1 MKGPTMTALNRT
13 TSPFVERALA
23 AGQASGHSAKR
34 PVEPT
39 LGDRIPADRPKA
51 VQFTGDLTVEA
62 LEEEERLNGSI
73 ECLDC
78 RGTFRLVELV
88 PFGGCE
94 ADPDDDSVFG
104 MFVGEPACPLCG
116 GLL

>member
-1 MKGPTMTALNRT
+1 MTALNRT

-23 AGQASGHSAKR
+23 AGRAASHGSKSR
-34 PVEPT
+34 VEPT

-51 VQFTGDLTVEA
+51 ATVQFTGDLTVEA

-78 RGTFRLVELV
+78 RGTFPLVDLA

-94 ADPDDDSVFG
+94 ADPDDDSIFG